1 MVIQV
6 QTNTSTCKVAR
17 LEKDASIPRNH
28 PGKGPPGSHQP
39 FSKLLAGWRGLSQM
53 VTVAVREP
61 ERALLSF
68 DLWWNHTGEE
78 IGNTG
83 WGATLLFLS

>member
-1 MVIQV
+1 
-6 QTNTSTCKVAR
+6 
-17 LEKDASIPRNH
+17 
-28 PGKGPPGSHQP
+28 
-39 FSKLLAGWRGLSQM
+39 M

-68 DLWWNHTGEE
+68 DLWWIHTGEE